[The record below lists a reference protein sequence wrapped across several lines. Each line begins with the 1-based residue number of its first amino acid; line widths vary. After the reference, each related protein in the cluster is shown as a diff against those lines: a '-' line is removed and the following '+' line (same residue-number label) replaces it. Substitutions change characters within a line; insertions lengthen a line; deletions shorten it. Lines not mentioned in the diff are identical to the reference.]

1 MAKIKTNRSAAKRFK
16 VLGNGSF
23 KRFKANKSHLLN
35 GKSPKRKAGLRKPTM
50 VDETN
55 VKAVKKMLPYA

>member
-1 MAKIKTNRSAAKRFK
+1 MAKVKTNRSAAKRFK
-16 VLGNGSF
+16 VLGNGNF

-35 GKSPKRKAGLRKPTM
+35 GKTAKRKMGLRQSAM

-55 VKAVKKMLPYA
+55 LDAVKKMLPYA

>member
-16 VLGNGSF
+16 AIANGKF

-35 GKSPKRKAGLRKPTM
+35 GKSPKRKAGLRKGTL
-50 VDETN
+50 VDVTN
-55 VKAVKKMLPYA
+55 VAAVKKMLPYV